1 MSLTKNNG
9 LTINPDATS
18 KIVKSVIGAGEK
30 KKSTL
35 LDKLENQHLHER
47 LLILK
52 HFERQS
58 V

>member
-30 KKSTL
+30 KKTL

>member
-30 KKSTL
+30 K
-35 LDKLENQHLHER
+35 NQHY
-47 LLILK
+47 
-52 HFERQS
+52 
-58 V
+58 